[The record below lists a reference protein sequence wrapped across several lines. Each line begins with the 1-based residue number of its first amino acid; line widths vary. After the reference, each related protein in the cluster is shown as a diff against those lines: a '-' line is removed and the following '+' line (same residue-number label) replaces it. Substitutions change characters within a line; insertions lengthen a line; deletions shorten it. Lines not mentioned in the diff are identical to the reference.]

1 MPHPDD
7 RSLWSSSSAAGHLAD
22 RALWGAGASVTLG
35 ELVRGSSLGGRLEE
49 LRGRSVLIATSDQLT
64 AALALVELDGVA
76 RRLVLGPPDL
86 PSEHLSH
93 IVTTAAVD
101 ALVSD
106 GAVPPTSAPG
116 VGVVVPCRPRLAP
129 SDAERRGGHQ
139 TEWILLTSGTTGPP
153 KLVVHTLASLAGVSR
168 GRQPLASPAVWST
181 FYDIRRYGGLQIFL
195 RALLGG
201 GSLVLSS
208 AGEALGDFLG
218 RAGAHGVTHISGT
231 PSHWPRALPWSV
243 GTASSTPATWSS
255 GGGIACISSAAGGG
269 SSTWAA

>member
-7 RSLWSSSSAAGHLAD
+7 RSLWSSSSAAGRLAD

-129 SDAERRGGHQ
+129 TDVERPGRPPTAGLPLKFA
-139 TEWILLTSGTTGPP
+139 TTSPP
-153 KLVVHTLASLAGVSR
+153 KVVVPPLATLA
-168 GRQPLASPAVWST
+168 
-181 FYDIRRYGGLQIFL
+181 
-195 RALLGG
+195 
-201 GSLVLSS
+201 
-208 AGEALGDFLG
+208 
-218 RAGAHGVTHISGT
+218 
-231 PSHWPRALPWSV
+231 
-243 GTASSTPATWSS
+243 
-255 GGGIACISSAAGGG
+255 
-269 SSTWAA
+269 